1 MSSTLSLSHV
11 DLLAH
16 VALFAKLDR
25 ITLAQLAAF
34 LEPVAVSHG
43 EAVCRQGDASDG
55 LYVVANGRFDVYVSS
70 EGADGETLVGSLKPG
85 DAFGEMGLLA
95 DESRSATVRSHGSG
109 EVLWLERTK
118 FNELL
123 ERKPGIA
130 LTIAAALSHRLQET
144 NRSVHH
150 GEQAIAREVRELLS
164 RFDPDRRLRVLQ
176 ASLLPDIGLATL
188 ETVFDGEAGAVAL
201 DLASVGGDATA
212 LPPAVQLAL
221 SRLFEREVGRD
232 AAAVFA
238 ERAAQ
243 QFAAT
248 NRWEQALEIASRHG
262 TRRTFVAMLSWA
274 LRSDPPLERE
284 AAARWAERLSDEEA
298 IEEPRLAL
306 ARATVYEQRA
316 SIAEALSLL
325 GRARASALAEREP
338 ESRAL
343 LAAEASRLAA
353 ALASSKRGEL
363 SGVDL
368 DFDLDFRAIREHLGH
383 LGTKRWLGLAGVLG
397 LLGAAAAVGRGH
409 PEEVF
414 LLLLAAAMV
423 LWLLDIF
430 PKFVV
435 GVGLVAGWVL
445 FGIAKPA
452 QAAAGF
458 ASMEW
463 MFIVAV
469 LGIAAAIARSGLLF
483 RVGLLLVHRLPRGLA
498 RQAGALMATGIVL
511 SPLLPHTHG
520 RVALT
525 QPLALAVAQ
534 AMRLKDRGPTSAIL
548 GLAAWIG
555 AGPMMFLFLN
565 GSSLTLLVWGLL
577 PESTRAR
584 FDWLHWFLAAA
595 PLGLLVGLGSLAVL
609 FLTLRP
615 EADASASRERV
626 VAQLAVLGPPTFREV
641 AMVAVLLLT
650 IVGSVMAPQLGLDLG
665 TVAVLGLLGATV
677 SGNFD
682 RKAFQELDWDFL
694 VFSGV
699 ALSIGTLVHALHIDQ
714 LVAENISH
722 ELQALGAQFGEA
734 AVSPLVFLLGV
745 AVVNLALRV
754 VIEQIE
760 VTFLLMLAL
769 VPVAP
774 TVGVDPWVI
783 VITLLATSSMWF
795 FPDETHA
802 YVVAL
807 ESSEERLFT
816 HAQGRKVAYGY
827 AAVTLLALA
836 LCFPYWSMLGLV

>member
-1 MSSTLSLSHV
+1 MSTTLSLNHV
-11 DLLAH
+11 DLLSH
-16 VALFAKLDR
+16 VSLFAQLDR

-34 LEPVAVSHG
+34 LEPVEVHHG
-43 EAVCRQGDASDG
+43 APVCRQGDAPDG
-55 LYVVANGRFDVYVSS
+55 LYIVAHGRFDVYVSS
-70 EGADGETLVGSLKPG
+70 EGSDAETLVGTLKPG

-95 DESRSATVRSHGSG
+95 DEPRSATVRSHGSG

-123 ERKPGIA
+123 DRKPGIA
-130 LTIAAALSHRLQET
+130 RAIAATLSHRLQET
-144 NRSVHH
+144 NRSVYH
-150 GEQAIAREVRELLS
+150 GDQAIAREVQQLLT
-164 RFDPDRRLRVLQ
+164 RVPAERRLRVLQ
-176 ASLLPDIGLATL
+176 ASLLADVSPTTL
-188 ETVFDGEAGAVAL
+188 EVVFGPDTAAVTL
-201 DLASVGGDATA
+201 DLAGLVGETETLPIGVQTA
-212 LPPAVQLAL
+212 LARQL
-221 SRLFEREVGRD
+221 EREVGAD
-232 AAAVFA
+232 AVAVFA

-243 QFAAT
+243 QFASVQ
-248 NRWEQALEIASRHG
+248 RWEHALELVSRRG
-262 TRRTFVAMLSWA
+262 TRRAFIGMLAWA
-274 LRSDPPLERE
+274 LRAEPPLARE
-284 AAARWAERLSDEEA
+284 QAIRWAERLTDDEA
-298 IEEPRLAL
+298 IEDPKLAL
-306 ARATVYEQRA
+306 ARAAHYEQRGDA
-316 SIAEALSLL
+316 STALGLL
-325 GRARASALAEREP
+325 SRAQSSALAEREA
-338 ESRAL
+338 ESRQVL
-343 LAAEASRLAA
+343 NAEAARLASVA
-353 ALASSKRGEL
+353 ALRGRGDL

-368 DFDLDFRAIREHLGH
+368 DLDLDFRAILERLGKQSR
-383 LGTKRWLGLAGVLG
+383 KRWLALLLVLG
-397 LLGAAAAVGRGH
+397 FLGTAIAFGRGR
-409 PEEVF
+409 PQEVF

-423 LWLLDIF
+423 LWLIDIF

-445 FGIAKPA
+445 FGIAKPT

-498 RQAGALMATGIVL
+498 RQAGALMMTGVVL
-511 SPLLPHTHG
+511 SPLLPHPHG

-534 AMRLKDRGPTSAIL
+534 AMRLKDREPTAAIL

-577 PESTRAR
+577 PDATRTH
-584 FDWLHWFLAAA
+584 FNWIQWFLAAA
-595 PLGLLVGLGSLAVL
+595 PLGLLISLGAMAVL
-609 FLTLRP
+609 FLALRP
-615 EADASASRERV
+615 DVDKSASRERV
-626 VAQLAVLGPPTFREV
+626 VTQLAVLGPPTFREV
-641 AMVAVLLLT
+641 AMVVVLLLT
-650 IVGSVMAPQLGLDLG
+650 IVGSILAPQLGLDLG

-677 SGNFD
+677 TGNFD
-682 RKAFQELDWDFL
+682 RHAFQELDWDFL

-699 ALSIGTLVHALHIDQ
+699 ALSIGALVHSLHIDES
-714 LVAENISH
+714 VAEVITH
-722 ELQALGAQFGEA
+722 ELGVLSAQLGGA
-734 AVSPLVFLLGV
+734 AISPLVFVLGV
-745 AVVNLALRV
+745 AVVNLLLRI

-760 VTFLLMLAL
+760 VTFLLVLAL

-774 TVGVDPWVI
+774 TLGVDPWV
-783 VITLLATSSMWF
+783 VVVTVLATSAMWF

-807 ESSEERLFT
+807 ESSEERLFS

-836 LCFPYWSMLGLV
+836 LSMPYWSMLGLV